1 MACAVI
7 WNRSRAAV
15 PTHTFL
21 QAPAG
26 IELHVQSPQAV
37 VLSACEQVKPVWH
50 GLADEKAFDNS

>member
-7 WNRSRAAV
+7 WNRSLAAV

-37 VLSACEQVKPVWH
+37 VLSTCEQFKPVWR